1 MKYRVDVK
9 EISYGTIIV
18 DAVSE
23 EEAYEK
29 AETAYT
35 MGNTIWNSGEYE
47 ITDAKRIPDRSRD
60 AR

>member
-47 ITDAKRIPDRSRD
+47 ITDAKKIPDRSRD